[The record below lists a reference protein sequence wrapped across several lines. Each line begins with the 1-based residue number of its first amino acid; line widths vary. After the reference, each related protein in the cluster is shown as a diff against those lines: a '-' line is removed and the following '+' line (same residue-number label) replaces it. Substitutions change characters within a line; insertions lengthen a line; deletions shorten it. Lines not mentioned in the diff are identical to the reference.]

1 MLIALADERVVREV
15 AQVKTWTVWYR
26 DPDGSLTDEFS
37 SDEWTYL
44 GKRRWAEFT
53 KIPTRRL
60 ATTSPEVVT
69 IPWTA
74 IRKLT
79 ETEEG

>member
-1 MLIALADERVVREV
+1 
-15 AQVKTWTVWYR
+15 VKTWTVWYR
-26 DPDGSLTDEFS
+26 DPDGSSEVFS

-44 GKRRWAEFT
+44 AHWRRAEFT
-53 KIPTRRL
+53 RKATRKRPF
-60 ATTSPEVVT
+60 TSTEVVT

>member
-1 MLIALADERVVREV
+1 MTD
-15 AQVKTWTVWYR
+15 VKTWTVWYR
-26 DPDGSLTDEFS
+26 DADGSLSDVFS
-37 SDEWTYL
+37 SDEWSYL
-44 GKRRWAEFT
+44 AHRRRAEFAR
-53 KIPTRRL
+53 KPTRKMPF
-60 ATTSPEVVT
+60 TTPEVVS